1 LSCSMKKRIIMH
13 VDLNAFFAS
22 AEERAHP
29 EYRGK
34 PLVVG
39 ADPKHGSGR
48 GVVSTASYEARRYGI
63 RSGMPISKAWKLC
76 ENKSCIFVPVNFRL
90 YTEVSERVMKILKA
104 HADKFEQLGIDEAFL
119 DITAKVGS
127 FEASSEIAK
136 SIKKE
141 LLEKEGLTCSIG
153 VGPNKAVA
161 KIASDFKKP
170 DGLTIVRPDEVEK
183 FLAPLPVDAL
193 WGEGKKTAKVLDEMG
208 IKTVGDLAHTDPS
221 MLASRFGKSGLW
233 FYNAS
238 RGIDSSDVIEE
249 REPKSFGRET
259 TFEKDTVDWPMVFSV
274 LSGLSEEVHSEVR
287 DSKYTFRTVE
297 IKMRFEDF
305 ETHTHSKTLKFR
317 TDSFDILSNTAR
329 ALLEPFL
336 YSDKKIRLIGV
347 RVSNLTRGEKQ
358 KTLFD

>member
-1 LSCSMKKRIIMH
+1 MH

-22 AEERAHP
+22 AEERVHP

-39 ADPKHGSGR
+39 ADPKHGAGR
-48 GVVSTASYEARRYGI
+48 GVVSTASYEARKFGI
-63 RSGMPISKAWKLC
+63 RSGMPISKAWNLC
-76 ENKSCIFVPVNFRL
+76 ENKSCIFVPVNFSL
-90 YTEVSERVMKILKA
+90 YAEVSERVMAILKD

-127 FEASSEIAK
+127 IEESSGIAK
-136 SIKKE
+136 SIKMEILK
-141 LLEKEGLTCSIG
+141 KEGLTCSIG

-170 DGLTIVRPDEVEK
+170 DGLTIVRPDEVDK
-183 FLAPLPVDAL
+183 FLSPLPVDSL
-193 WGEGKKTAKVLDEMG
+193 WGVGKKTAKVLDEMG
-208 IKTVGDLAHTDPS
+208 IKTVGDLAHTDPAI
-221 MLASRFGKSGLW
+221 LAAKFGKAGIW

-238 RGIDSSDVIEE
+238 RGIDYSEVIED

-259 TFEKDTVDWPMVFSV
+259 TFEKDTVDCNMVFSV
-274 LSGLSEEVHSEVR
+274 LSGLARDVHSEIS
-287 DSKYTFRTVE
+287 DSKYAFRTVE
-297 IKMRFEDF
+297 VKLRFEDF
-305 ETHTHSKTLKFR
+305 ETHTHSKTLKFS
-317 TDSFDILSNTAR
+317 TGSFDILANTAR

-336 YSDKKIRLIGV
+336 FSDKKIRLIGV
-347 RVSNLTRGEKQ
+347 RVSNLSRGDKQ

>member
-1 LSCSMKKRIIMH
+1 MH

-48 GVVSTASYEARRYGI
+48 GVVSTASYEARKYGI

-76 ENKSCIFVPVNFRL
+76 ENRNCIFVPVNFRL
-90 YTEVSERVMKILKA
+90 YTDVSERVMTILRQ

-119 DITAKVGS
+119 DITARVGS
-127 FEASSEIAK
+127 YGESSEIAK

-141 LLEKEGLTCSIG
+141 LLDKEGLTCSIG

-161 KIASDFKKP
+161 KVASDFRKP
-170 DGLTIVRPDEVEK
+170 DGLTIVRPDEVDK
-183 FLAPLPVDAL
+183 FLSPLPVDSL
-193 WGEGKKTAKVLDEMG
+193 WGVGRKTAKVLDDMG
-208 IKTVGDLAHTDPS
+208 IKTVSDLAHTDPTI
-221 MLASRFGKSGLW
+221 LAAKFGKAGIW

-238 RGIDSSDVIEE
+238 HGIDYSEVIEE
-249 REPKSFGRET
+249 REPKSFGREI
-259 TFEKDTVDWPMVFSV
+259 TFEKDTVDWPLVFSV
-274 LSGLSEEVHSEVR
+274 LSGLAHDVHSEVR

-317 TDSFDILSNTAR
+317 TDSPDVLSSTAKD
-329 ALLEPFL
+329 LIEPFL
-336 YSDKKIRLIGV
+336 YSEKKIRLIGV

-358 KTLFD
+358 KTLFQ